1 MELRTLSSYDYNYK
15 YGNVPRHIPFYNDES
30 GVSILNLRAP
40 KGIDVES
47 WFIECYKKHKGHPM
61 QILLGLYKG
70 NYHKFFLAVIFF
82 FIKHAPVWVLPIV
95 TANIIN
101 DITSGSSETYQNIII
116 QAMIMIVLVALNV
129 PMNYMYTRYKS
140 LATRY
145 AETGLRRALVRKLQ
159 QLSISYHK
167 ETQSGRLQSKIMRD
181 VEAVETLSTQMFLSI
196 LNIALNIAIA
206 LIVTIN
212 KSLVV
217 FIFFLLTTPIAAAT
231 MVFFRNVMKKRNN
244 EFRKEMEETSARVM
258 EMVELIPVTR
268 AHALEE
274 EEVQKMSGQ
283 LFAVAEKGYRL
294 DVIQSLFG
302 SVGWAIFQIFQVVC
316 LGFTGFLAIKGTV
329 MPGDITLYQ
338 SYFATIVSQVSSLM
352 SLIPTIAKGIES
364 VNSIGE
370 VLLED
375 DIEQNEGKE
384 IIKDIYG
391 EFDFKDVTFR
401 YNNID
406 RPVLHNLNLHV
417 DKGETIALVGESGAG
432 KSTILNLVIG
442 FNQVNSGEVLID
454 GHNMKDIDLRS
465 YRKYLAVVP
474 QTSILF
480 SGTIRDNITYG
491 VDNVDEATLDEIV
504 KAANLTDLI
513 NSLPDG
519 LDTMVGE
526 HGGKLSGGQRQRIS
540 IARALIRNPK
550 VIVLDEATSALDS
563 ISEKLI
569 QEALNNL
576 TKDRTTFIV
585 AHRLSTIKDA
595 DKIAVIADGHCVEYG
610 TYDEL
615 MNLKGE
621 FYQMKKIQS

>member
-1 MELRTLSSYDYNYK
+1 M
-15 YGNVPRHIPFYNDES
+15 PRHIPFYNDES

-101 DITSGSSETYQNIII
+101 DITSGLPETYQNIII
-116 QAMIMIVLVALNV
+116 QAMIMIVLVALNI